1 MLSSMPEALQ
11 PLATLGAAL
20 AAAAAVTL
28 MCSKKPAEREKPLEV
43 GRISARVAQMN
54 QSATVAM
61 TEKSFELKIAGKDVL
76 ALSVGEPD
84 FDPPQ
89 EVGRRR
95 TGQTSFDPLCSV
107 GT

>member
-1 MLSSMPEALQ
+1 MPEALK

-20 AAAAAVTL
+20 GAAAAVSL
-28 MCSKKPAEREKPLEV
+28 MCSKKPAERESSEI

-61 TEKSFELKIAGKDVL
+61 TEKSFELKLAGKDVL

-95 TGQTSFDPLCSV
+95 TGQTSTHCAL
-107 GT
+107 